1 VIKGGKM
8 VSDSIID
15 IIQKMV
21 QEGQPREKIIE
32 TLHSLGVDDEQAKK
46 LLLIAEAD
54 TFTLL
59 KKEINSL
66 VKNEF
71 DFQKKDF
78 EDIIHSDL
86 KKIEDSSKKEVKKLA
101 FEELSGAKEEIFSQ
115 TKSFEEQI
123 NKTISSSQKTVGMVK
138 MALDSINT
146 KISQMELDV
155 EQLKVHKFRKKSMF
169 FSYAMLVLG
178 AFLLA
183 FTIILFAVNF
193 NEIDSAQMIMVG
205 VLILASI
212 TLMFA
217 SIIG

>member
-1 VIKGGKM
+1 M
-8 VSDSIID
+8 VNDSIID

-32 TLHSLGVDDEQAKK
+32 TLHSLGVDDEQSKK

-86 KKIEDSSKKEVKKLA
+86 KKIEDSSKEEVKKLA

-115 TKSFEEQI
+115 AKSFEEQI

-146 KISQMELDV
+146 KLSQMELDV

-193 NEIDSAQMIMVG
+193 NEIDSAQMIMIG